1 MWNKPFEK
9 LRRRMTCLYAAIFGA
24 LILVIVAAA
33 YTFIWWEIV
42 AHEKENLVAQIY
54 HEGEEWVESEEA
66 PCPEAAIRS
75 GKMLAYFVNAD
86 GSKVILNQL
95 GTSDVGQALMSHK
108 DDWPKNLNTSRL
120 LRMHGVNGER
130 YRYLAAVAP
139 VIDGD
144 KQVGRLY
151 MFKNMEFY
159 YHAAYKTLF
168 WLLCMALVLYFAACY
183 FGYWLAGRNIRPISN
198 MYAKQQ
204 QFTAD
209 ASHEMRTPLAVMKLA
224 VQGLQEDEDSRLSD
238 FAKESVNML
247 QSESERLSR
256 LTENL
261 MTLACSDEDFLP
273 VYTEQVDI
281 TALCKKVASQMSL
294 LATDK
299 KLQLK

>member
-33 YTFIWWEIV
+33 YTFIWWEIL

-66 PCPEAAIRS
+66 PCSEAAIRS

-95 GTSDVGQALMSHK
+95 GTGEAGQELMSHK
-108 DDWPKNLNTSRL
+108 DDWPKKLNTSRL
-120 LRMHGVNGER
+120 LRMQSANGVR

-168 WLLCMALVLYFAACY
+168 LLLCMALILYFAACY
-183 FGYWLAGRNIRPISN
+183 FGYWLAERNIRPI
-198 MYAKQQ
+198 
-204 QFTAD
+204 
-209 ASHEMRTPLAVMKLA
+209 RTCMPSSSSSQRMLRMKCARRLPL
-224 VQGLQEDEDSRLSD
+224 
-238 FAKESVNML
+238 
-247 QSESERLSR
+247 
-256 LTENL
+256 
-261 MTLACSDEDFLP
+261 
-273 VYTEQVDI
+273 
-281 TALCKKVASQMSL
+281 
-294 LATDK
+294 
-299 KLQLK
+299 

>member
-24 LILVIVAAA
+24 LILVIVAAT
-33 YTFIWWEIV
+33 YTFIWWEIL

-66 PCPEAAIRS
+66 PCSEAAIRS

-95 GTSDVGQALMSHK
+95 GTGEAGQELMSHK
-108 DDWPKNLNTSRL
+108 DDWPKKLNTSRL
-120 LRMHGVNGER
+120 LRMQSANGAR

-144 KQVGRLY
+144 KQIGRLY
-151 MFKNMEFY
+151 MFKNMQFY

-168 WLLCMALVLYFAACY
+168 MLLCMALILYFAACY
-183 FGYWLAGRNIRPISN
+183 FGYWLAERNIRPISN

-261 MTLACSDEDFLP
+261 MTLARSDEDILP
-273 VYTEQVDI
+273 VCTAQVDI

-294 LATDK
+294 LTAEK
-299 KLQLK
+299 SCS